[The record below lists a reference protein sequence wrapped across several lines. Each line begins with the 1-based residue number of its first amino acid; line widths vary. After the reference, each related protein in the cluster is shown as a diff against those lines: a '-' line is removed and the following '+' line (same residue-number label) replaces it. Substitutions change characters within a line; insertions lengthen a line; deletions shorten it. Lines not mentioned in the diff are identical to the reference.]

1 MQHASLTELESR
13 LDEVRG
19 APRDGGT
26 VELIARRPAEG
37 EREIL
42 DEARLDLG
50 EGLVGDRWTSPRGDP
65 AYRDNQLTLMSARSA
80 ALVAGP
86 RERWALAGD
95 QLYVDLELSYGNLP
109 PGTRLRI
116 GSAVIE
122 VTAEPHTGCAKFI
135 RRFGADA
142 QKFVNSAVGRELN
155 LRGINTKVVAAG
167 TVRQGDRI
175 DKLAD
180 SGGQPEPAP

>member
-1 MQHASLTELESR
+1 MTAIEHMRLAELDSG
-13 LDEVRG
+13 LDEVRL

-26 VELIARRPAEG
+26 LELIARRPVEG

-42 DEARLDLG
+42 EEARLDFDQ
-50 EGLVGDRWTSPRGDP
+50 GLVGDRWSDSHKVGS
-65 AYRDNQLTLMSARSA
+65 RDTQLTLMSARAA
-80 ALVAGP
+80 ALVAGS

-95 QLYVDLELSYGNLP
+95 QLYVDLALGYENLP

-122 VTAEPHTGCAKFI
+122 VTAAPHTGCAKFI
-135 RRFGADA
+135 RRFGVDA

-155 LRGINTKVVAAG
+155 LRGINTKVVTAG
-167 TVRQGDRI
+167 TVRRGDRI
-175 DKLAD
+175 DKLT
-180 SGGQPEPAP
+180 